1 MFVLLFSIKKK
12 EALLASIKSRE
23 KLSCDT
29 TLYGRTLWKDSILT
43 QYACTNAYA
52 TLPFQSALLAMF
64 FLQKEDG
71 KKKWAQWHFC
81 SSQLFSLKCQLLL
94 YKRDHKCQGTWSF
107 IKVEEMTKQRLKTYT
122 GKNTTEG
129 GDYF

>member
-71 KKKWAQWHFC
+71 KKKWAQ
-81 SSQLFSLKCQLLL
+81 
-94 YKRDHKCQGTWSF
+94 
-107 IKVEEMTKQRLKTYT
+107 
-122 GKNTTEG
+122 
-129 GDYF
+129 